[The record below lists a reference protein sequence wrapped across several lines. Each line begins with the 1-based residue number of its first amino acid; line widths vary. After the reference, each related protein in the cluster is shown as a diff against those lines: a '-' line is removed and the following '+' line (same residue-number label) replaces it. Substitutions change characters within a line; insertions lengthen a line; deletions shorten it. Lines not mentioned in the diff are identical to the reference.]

1 MAAWQAAKAICA
13 AFPHSLYDCI
23 RIKRCLAVGVYDPKQ
38 QRNHGSLLFL
48 FRYCLPFLL
57 WVKSPLSGALTIS
70 PQQQPFLFFFFFF
83 FWASYERFLVPL
95 THSSSALG
103 KRKHIIKRQFRVVLA
118 SSKTKLSSPLSLSS
132 CAHVHAHSWQF
143 CRDLSSGS

>member
-1 MAAWQAAKAICA
+1 MLKQGSFQRSSTLTDHSIERKQKVEWMATFMLSVVITWWQNNAIRERA
-13 AFPHSLYDCI
+13 IILDQ
-23 RIKRCLAVGVYDPKQ
+23 LARP
-38 QRNHGSLLFL
+38 SSS
-48 FRYCLPFLL
+48 YCRSKFYHYWIL
-57 WVKSPLSGALTIS
+57 
-70 PQQQPFLFFFFFF
+70 FFFFF